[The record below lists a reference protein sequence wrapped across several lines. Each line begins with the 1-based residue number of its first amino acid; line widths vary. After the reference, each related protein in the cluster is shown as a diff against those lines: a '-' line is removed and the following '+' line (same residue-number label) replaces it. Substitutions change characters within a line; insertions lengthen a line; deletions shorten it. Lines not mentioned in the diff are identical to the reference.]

1 MVMSGGHGPCPG
13 MVYVRRAWSMSGGHG
28 PCPAGMVYVRRAWS
42 MSGGHGSCPAGMV
55 VRRDS
60 MRDGKY
66 EMYDWESMLADSAYV
81 SVPHCLVAK
90 KGSLT
95 ALDRLTNKYINC
107 DRCRIEHVNAFLE
120 VPWLIFNTPWRGS
133 LDVLRALVV
142 LIVHSLAYE
151 RSCAPLFEPTVPWGH
166 DPALFI

>member
-1 MVMSGGHGPCPG
+1 MCTLN
-13 MVYVRRAWSMSGGHG
+13 RRIVGFDFPFMGAMHDSTIL
-28 PCPAGMVYVRRAWS
+28 
-42 MSGGHGSCPAGMV
+42 
-55 VRRDS
+55 RDC
-60 MRDGKY
+60 MRNGKY
-66 EMYDWESMLADSAYV
+66 EMYGWEGMLADSAYV

-90 KGSLT
+90 EGALT
-95 ALDRLTNKYINC
+95 RHSPERLTNKYINS

-151 RSCAPLFEPTVPWGH
+151 HSCAPLFEPTGPWGH
-166 DPALFI
+166 DPRWFN